1 MRTIVVAISIQFV
14 SSAIE
19 LKRVLAGSLKI
30 SRDIFYDIY
39 LNLLIEFKKLVDTY
53 MLPKLKLKSSN
64 KLYKLNSICS

>member
-1 MRTIVVAISIQFV
+1 MRTIVVSISIQFV

-19 LKRVLAGSLKI
+19 LKRVLAESLKI

-53 MLPKLKLKSSN
+53 MLPKLKSSN